1 MSSVIKLVFLPLV
14 FGLMSLYAHAHPHA
28 WIDVQTYVDGE
39 DKKVYGINMVWRFDP
54 MTSVYLLEGELED
67 KNLDP
72 KKKGDALEQI
82 AQSLIENL
90 KRDSFF
96 TQVSWN
102 QEVLDN
108 LEASLERVTLDG
120 IDVVFSFYLGF
131 DEPLL
136 LDQGELGIQVFDPS
150 YFIEMSWPSANDLQ
164 LSDALSSVCK
174 RLVVESEPSME
185 QISQAWAMPIDA
197 SPDLTLGAVFAQE
210 SQIACQ

>member
-54 MTSVYLLEGELED
+54 MTSVYLLEG
-67 KNLDP
+67 KNLE
-72 KKKGDALEQI
+72 KQEQVTSLEQV
-82 AQSLIENL
+82 AKGLIDNL

-102 QEVLDN
+102 KEVLAN
-108 LEASLERVTLDG
+108 LDASLERVTLDG

-174 RLVVESEPSME
+174 RQVVESEPSME
-185 QISQAWAMPIDA
+185 QISQAWSMPVDA
-197 SPDLTLGAVFAQE
+197 SPDLTLGAVFAQQ

>member
-1 MSSVIKLVFLPLV
+1 MSSIIKLVFLPLV

-54 MTSVYLLEGELED
+54 MTSVYLLEG
-67 KNLDP
+67 KNLE
-72 KKKGDALEQI
+72 KQEQVTSLEQV
-82 AQSLIENL
+82 AKGLIDNL

-102 QEVLDN
+102 KEVLAN
-108 LEASLERVTLDG
+108 LDASLERVTLDG

-164 LSDALSSVCK
+164 LSDALSSVCQ
-174 RLVVESEPSME
+174 RQVVESEPSME
-185 QISQAWAMPIDA
+185 QISQAWSMPVDA
-197 SPDLTLGAVFAQE
+197 SPDLTLGAVFAQQ

>member
-54 MTSVYLLEGELED
+54 MTSVYLLEG
-67 KNLDP
+67 KNLE
-72 KKKGDALEQI
+72 KQEQVTSLEQV
-82 AQSLIENL
+82 AKGLIDNL

-102 QEVLDN
+102 KEVLAN
-108 LEASLERVTLDG
+108 LDASLERVTLDG

-174 RLVVESEPSME
+174 RQVVESEPSME